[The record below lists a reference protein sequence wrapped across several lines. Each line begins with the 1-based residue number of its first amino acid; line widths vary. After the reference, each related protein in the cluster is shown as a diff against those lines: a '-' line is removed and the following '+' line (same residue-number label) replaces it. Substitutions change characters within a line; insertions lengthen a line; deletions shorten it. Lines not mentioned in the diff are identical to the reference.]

1 MKLFVSVVCGC
12 GYSTNPLHV
21 FHGQWFEHLLDFVKL
36 KFFNVE
42 SSTILSWLPQ
52 LCKSLHAELHY
63 DSMNIID
70 KTQETVRK

>member
-1 MKLFVSVVCGC
+1 MGTVQIHCMYFMVSGLNT
-12 GYSTNPLHV
+12 YL
-21 FHGQWFEHLLDFVKL
+21 VKL
-36 KFFNVE
+36 QIFNVE

-70 KTQETVRK
+70 KTQETVSK